1 MPRPKKATPNR
12 ANGTYEYKATIGKTF
27 DGKTIRKSFYSPISL
42 DDAKRKA
49 EEYKVKRAV
58 IDTVGVTEETASD
71 ISFSDWANKWLTVY
85 KKPYVT
91 ANTYH
96 LTYENFVVKHI
107 IPYFGNAKLKNIR
120 SIDIQQFFDKKHTEL
135 SQSSLNK
142 IHICL
147 FGIFDKAIDNDLIVK
162 NPVKN
167 VVYKSTKDKNAKHV
181 WSDEQILT
189 AKQFFADKLPEVVL
203 MLDTGLRRGEMLGL
217 MWSDIDFANKTLT
230 VKRSV
235 TDKQGGGVEIGPPKM
250 ESYRTI
256 PIQTELCQ
264 FLQNLPHSCEYV
276 FPNTLNTV
284 QSPQIF
290 SKRLKKAMKRFC
302 EQYTDIP
309 ELTAHELRHTR
320 GTQLRRN
327 GTDIYTIQK
336 IMGHKDINVTANI
349 YVHDEVEATRA
360 AANIV

>member
-1 MPRPKKATPNR
+1 MPRPKKAAPNR
-12 ANGTYEYKATIGKTF
+12 ANGTYEYKATIGRTF
-27 DGKTIRKSFYSPISL
+27 DGKAIRKSFYSPISL
-42 DDAKRKA
+42 EDAKRKA
-49 EEYKVKRAV
+49 EEYKIQRTV
-58 IDTVGVTEETASD
+58 IETFGATEETVSD
-71 ISFSDWANKWLTVY
+71 ISFADWSKKWLAVY

-91 ANTYH
+91 DNTYR

-120 SIDIQQFFDKKHTEL
+120 SIDVQQFFDKKHTEL
-135 SQSSLNK
+135 SQSSLDK

-167 VVYKSTKDKNAKHV
+167 VVYKSIKDKNIKSV
-181 WSDEQILT
+181 WTDEQIII

-217 MWSDIDFANKTLT
+217 MWSDIDFENKTLT
-230 VKRSV
+230 VRRSV
-235 TDKQGGGVEIGPPKM
+235 TDKQRGGVEISPPKM
-250 ESYRTI
+250 ESYRII
-256 PIQTELCQ
+256 PIQTSLCEL
-264 FLQNLPHSCEYV
+264 LDKLPRSSEYV
-276 FPNTLNTV
+276 FPNSLNTV
-284 QSPQIF
+284 QSPRIF
-290 SKRLKKAMKRFC
+290 SKRLKKAMCALCKQHP
-302 EQYTDIP
+302 EIP
-309 ELTAHELRHTR
+309 QLTAHEMRHTR

-349 YVHDEVEATRA
+349 YVHDEVEATRK

>member
-1 MPRPKKATPNR
+1 MPRPKKAAPNR

-27 DGKTIRKSFYSPISL
+27 DGKAIRKSFYSPISL
-42 DDAKRKA
+42 EDAKKKA
-49 EEYKVKRAV
+49 EEYKVKQAV

-91 ANTYH
+91 DNTYR

-107 IPYFGNAKLKNIR
+107 IPYFGSAKLKNIR
-120 SIDIQQFFDKKHTEL
+120 SIDIQHFFDKKHTEL
-135 SQSSLNK
+135 SQSSLDK

-147 FGIFDKAIDNDLIVK
+147 FGIFDKAIDNDLIIK

-167 VVYKSTKDKNAKHV
+167 VVYKSTLDKNDKHV
-181 WSDEQILT
+181 WSDEQIIT
-189 AKQFFADKLPEVVL
+189 ANTFFTNELPEVVL
-203 MLDTGLRRGEMLGL
+203 MLYTGLRRGEMLGL
-217 MWSDIDFANKTLT
+217 TWSDIDFENKTLT

-235 TDKQGGGVEIGPPKM
+235 TDKQSGGVEINPPKM

-256 PIQTELCQ
+256 PIQTDLCVL
-264 FLQNLPHSCEYV
+264 LQNLPHTSEYV
-276 FPNTLNTV
+276 FPNSLKKV

-302 EQYTDIP
+302 EQYPDIP
-309 ELTAHELRHTR
+309 ALTAHELRHTR

-349 YVHDEVEATRA
+349 YVHDEIDATRK